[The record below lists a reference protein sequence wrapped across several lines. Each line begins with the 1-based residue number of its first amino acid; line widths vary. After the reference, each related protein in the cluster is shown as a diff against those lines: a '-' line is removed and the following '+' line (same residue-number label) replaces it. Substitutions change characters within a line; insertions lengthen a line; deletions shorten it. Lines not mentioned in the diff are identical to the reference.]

1 MERFFNSKAM
11 AGLQKFGQ
19 KLGTNKFITALQAAM
34 MSLMGILMVGAI
46 FQIIT
51 SVLGPTMFGV
61 LSDKSVIFNYLNI
74 PYQFSMNSLSLW
86 VVLFLAFNYAKTLK
100 IETPIM
106 SAINALF
113 SFLIVAG
120 ALVVAKSGAV
130 SIDMTY
136 LGAQGMFIG
145 FVVVFISVQVEKFCI
160 DKNIRIKMPDV
171 VPPFLQDGF
180 SAILPLFFNAIIFL
194 AASLAVTVLTAG
206 KLTITSGFMALLA
219 APLSALTSTVGIF
232 ILCIFGALLW
242 VFGIHGTMILVPI
255 IMPLSI
261 QAVSANAAL
270 HAAGKP
276 VVFYPVMLFAY
287 MAIAGGTGNTLALA
301 LMSLRSKSK
310 QLSAVGKISAIPGWF
325 NINEPMTF
333 GIPIMYN
340 PIMSIPYVLNIPV
353 VMLCALVLYK
363 VGFFVPGWIVITAL
377 LPMGFGS
384 YLSTL
389 SWTNAIGDYLML
401 IPSAIVWYPFF
412 KVYEKQLVAKEAKA
426 AAEEAAQAK
435 EQAAAISADHDDTP
449 TMGTHEAQPE

>member
-1 MERFFNSKAM
+1 MEKFFNGKLMS
-11 AGLQKFGQ
+11 GLQKFGQ
-19 KLGTNKFITALQAAM
+19 KLGSNTFITALQAAM
-34 MSLMGILMVGAI
+34 MSLMGVLMVGAI

-51 SVLGPTMFGV
+51 SVLGPTMFKV
-61 LSDKSVIFNYLNI
+61 LSANSVLYNYLNI

-86 VVLFLAFNYAKTLK
+86 VVLFLAYNYSKNLK
-100 IETPIM
+100 METPIM
-106 SAINALF
+106 HSIDALF

-120 ALVVAKSGAV
+120 TLIVTKAGTYT
-130 SIDMTY
+130 IDMTY

-145 FVVVFISVQVEKFCI
+145 FVVVWVSVRIEKFCE
-160 DKNIRIKMPDV
+160 DKNVRIKMPDV
-171 VPPFLQDGF
+171 VPQFLQDGF
-180 SAILPLFFNAIIFL
+180 ASILPLFFNAVLFL
-194 AASLAVTVLTAG
+194 ASSLLVTVLTNG
-206 KLTITSGFMALLA
+206 KYTICSGFMALLSV
-219 APLSALTSTVGIF
+219 PLGALTSTVGIF

-242 VFGIHGTMILVPI
+242 TFGIHGTMIVGSI

-276 VVFYPVMLFAY
+276 VIFYPVMLFAY
-287 MAIAGGTGNTLALA
+287 MAIAGGTGNTLPLA
-301 LMSLRSKSK
+301 LLAMRSKSK
-310 QLSAVGKISAIPGWF
+310 QLSAVGKISSIPGWF

-363 VGFFVPGWIVITAL
+363 VGFFIPGWIVITAL

-389 SWTNAIGDYLML
+389 SWKNAIGDYLML
-401 IPSAIVWYPFF
+401 IPSALVWYPFF
-412 KVYEKQLVAKEAKA
+412 KVYEKQLVAKEA
-426 AAEEAAQAK
+426 
-435 EQAAAISADHDDTP
+435 QAAAS
-449 TMGTHEAQPE
+449 EAKNEQVEEE